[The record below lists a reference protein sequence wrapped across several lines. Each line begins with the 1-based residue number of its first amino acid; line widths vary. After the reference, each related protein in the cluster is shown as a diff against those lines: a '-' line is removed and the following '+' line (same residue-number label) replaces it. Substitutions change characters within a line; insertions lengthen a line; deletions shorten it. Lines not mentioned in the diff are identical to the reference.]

1 MEKSKEE
8 LLDGMTSLSPAE
20 QFPDEIFY
28 HIFDIEDNLERTQYI
43 EALKRQ
49 ARALKRVSEFNSVLK
64 SFFMDYAEK

>member
-43 EALKRQ
+43 EALKSQ
-49 ARALKRVSEFNSVLK
+49 ARALKRVSDFNS
-64 SFFMDYAEK
+64 FHNTIFMYYA